1 MDWRNID
8 LIQIMTQVAI
18 LLVSVT
24 VHEAAHAW
32 TADRLGDGTA
42 RALGRVSFNPLVHL
56 DLFGSLLF
64 PLLTMLLPG
73 GFVLGW
79 AKPVPVNP
87 RNLGSRAAHAT
98 VAAAGP
104 ISNLA
109 IGLVCWIGLQLS
121 LAVGIRYLA
130 EVCFF
135 ALLLNVV
142 LAVFNLFPVPPLDG
156 SWILQAILP
165 RSASRLFDLIRPYSL
180 LLLCGLLYSGVFSIV
195 LNPILAFVRRF
206 AL

>member
-1 MDWRNID
+1 MDWGRID
-8 LIQIMTQVAI
+8 FVAIGIQVAI
-18 LLVSVT
+18 LLMSVT

-56 DLFGSLLF
+56 DWFGSLVF
-64 PLLTMLLPG
+64 PLMTLLLPG

-79 AKPVPVNP
+79 AKPVPVNA

-104 ISNLA
+104 ISNLL
-109 IGLVCWIGLQLS
+109 IGLLCWIGLRVS
-121 LAVGIRYLA
+121 LVMGFGHVA
-130 EVCFF
+130 EFFLF
-135 ALLLNVV
+135 ALILNVV

-156 SWILQAILP
+156 SWILQACLP
-165 RSASRLFDLIRPYSL
+165 RALSTVFDAIRPYSL
-180 LLLCGLLYSGVFSIV
+180 LLLVGLLYTGVFSRV
-195 LNPILAFVRRF
+195 LSPILAFVRQF

>member
-1 MDWRNID
+1 M
-8 LIQIMTQVAI
+8 
-18 LLVSVT
+18 SVT

-56 DLFGSLLF
+56 DWFGSLVF
-64 PLLTMLLPG
+64 PLMTLLLPG

-79 AKPVPVNP
+79 AKPVPVNT

-104 ISNLA
+104 ISNLL
-109 IGLVCWIGLQLS
+109 IGLACWVGLRVS
-121 LAVGIRYLA
+121 LASGVGYLA

-135 ALLLNVV
+135 GLILNVV

-156 SWILQAILP
+156 SWILQAFLP
-165 RSASRLFDLIRPYSL
+165 RRLSIVFDAIRPYSL
-180 LLLCGLLYSGVFSIV
+180 LLLVGLLYSGVFSTV
-195 LNPILAFVRRF
+195 LSPILAFVRQF

>member
-1 MDWRNID
+1 MDWRSID
-8 LIQIMTQVAI
+8 PAEVITQVAI
-18 LLVSVT
+18 LLMSVT

-56 DLFGSLLF
+56 DWFGSLLF
-64 PLLTMLLPG
+64 PLITLLLPG
-73 GFVLGW
+73 RFLLGW

-87 RNLGSRAAHAT
+87 RNLGSPAAHAM

-104 ISNLA
+104 ISNLLIA
-109 IGLVCWIGLQLS
+109 LLCWIGLQVS

-130 EVCFF
+130 DVFVF
-135 ALLLNVV
+135 AMLLNVV

-156 SWILQAILP
+156 SWILQAFLP
-165 RSASRLFDLIRPYSL
+165 RSMAPLFDAIRPYSL
-180 LLLCGLLYSGVFSIV
+180 LLLCGLLYLGVFSRV
-195 LNPILAFVRRF
+195 LSPILAFVQRF